1 MLKIKKGWGGGG
13 SQSHLRPVGSF
24 FLYNENLKYIS
35 SKFNAY
41 NMNTHTHTHPDPHTN
56 ACTFTHT
63 HKLNIY
69 VCALQMFV
77 PIYVDFFF
85 FWGGGGLKKKKGALI
100 HLKFFVTRVN

>member
-1 MLKIKKGWGGGG
+1 M
-13 SQSHLRPVGSF
+13 GSF
-24 FLYNENLKYIS
+24 FLYNENLKYIL

-41 NMNTHTHTHPDPHTN
+41 NMNTHTHAHTHPDPHTN
-56 ACTFTHT
+56 ACTFTHTHT

-85 FWGGGGLKKKKGALI
+85 FFFFWGGGGGLKKKKGALI